1 MWVRVG
7 SFLVKPEQ
15 AAALRVTYNERAV
28 PKVRAQPGNL
38 GCLLLEPN
46 AEGEPFMAVTIWE
59 DRAAAE
65 SYESSGAATEVV
77 SLVRAF
83 FAGPPT
89 LRSYESASILGLPLP
104 SASSRR

>member
-7 SFLVKPEQ
+7 SFLVKPDQ
-15 AAALRVTYNERAV
+15 TANLRRTYNEQAV
-28 PKVRAQPGNL
+28 PKVRAYPGNL

-46 AEGEPFMAVTIWE
+46 VEGEPFLVMTVWT

-65 SYESSGAATEVV
+65 SYESSGAAAEVV
-77 SLVRAF
+77 SLVREF

-89 LRSYESASILGLPLP
+89 LRSYESASVLGLPLQP
-104 SASSRR
+104 ASAI

>member
-7 SFLVKPEQ
+7 SFLVKPDQ
-15 AAALRVTYNERAV
+15 AAALRRTYNEQAV

-38 GCLLLEPN
+38 GCLLLEPSV
-46 AEGEPFMAVTIWE
+46 EGEPFLVMTIWN

-77 SLVRAF
+77 SLVREH

-89 LRSYESASILGLPLP
+89 LRSYESASVKGLALWETVD
-104 SASSRR
+104 RT

>member
-7 SFLVKPEQ
+7 SFLVKPDQ
-15 AAALRVTYNERAV
+15 VANLRRTYNTEAV

-38 GCLLLEPN
+38 GCMLLEPDV
-46 AEGEPFMAVTIWE
+46 EGEPFLVMTVWK

-65 SYESSGAATEVV
+65 RYESSGAASEVV

-89 LRSYESASILGLPLP
+89 LRSYESASVLGLQSEVPGQ
-104 SASSRR
+104 SG

>member
-7 SFLVKPEQ
+7 SFLVKPDQ
-15 AAALRVTYNERAV
+15 VATLRRTYNERAV
-28 PKVRAQPGNL
+28 PKVRAHPGNL
-38 GCLLLEPN
+38 GCLLLGPN
-46 AEGEPFMAVTIWE
+46 VESEPFLVMTVWR

-65 SYESSGAATEVV
+65 DYESSGAATEVV

-89 LRSYESASILGLPLP
+89 LRSYESASIMGLPSQEP
-104 SASSRR
+104 ADSA